1 MASGTEDREFLMIP
15 GPVSV
20 DDEIL
25 DALARPVRA
34 HYGDSWTRLYKHA
47 ASLMRD
53 AFKTEGEVHLVFGS
67 GMAGVEMC
75 IASVLA
81 PGDEV
86 LIPSNGLFGD
96 RMVEVATA
104 NRLHVHTFSP
114 GLSEAITA
122 AQVRA
127 ALAEHPGVRA
137 VCIVHHET
145 SVGIL
150 NEVEGICRAAREH
163 GALAIV
169 DGISSVAGVPFEMD
183 AWGADLCVTVANKC
197 IGGPI
202 GVAPVAAGPRALAAL
217 DDGRTKAAGW
227 YLNLA
232 TWRRYTELWGD
243 WHPHPTTMPTNVIEA
258 FDLALIRLLEEGVE
272 NRWRRLA
279 AARDRVRDGLEEM
292 GFEML
297 SPISVASPV
306 TTASFGLPGMDVS
319 DYLEWLLKTH
329 HIRIGGGLGELH
341 GRIFRVGHMGRAAEP
356 EAIDRYL
363 HATADY
369 IEQAGLADE
378 GPQHKTHG
386 RGE

>member
-1 MASGTEDREFLMIP
+1 VAPGTEDREFLMIP

-25 DALARPVRA
+25 EALAQPVRA
-34 HYGDSWTRLYKHA
+34 HYGDGWTRLYKHA
-47 ASLMRD
+47 AATMRD
-53 AFKTEGEVHLVFGS
+53 VFKTEGEVQLVFGS

-104 NRLHVHTFSP
+104 NRLQVHSFRP
-114 GLSEAITA
+114 ALSEAITA

-150 NEVEGICRAAREH
+150 NEVEGICRAVREH
-163 GALAIV
+163 GVLAIV

-217 DDGRTKAAGW
+217 DDGRPKAAGW

-258 FDLALIRLLEEGVE
+258 FDLALIRLMEEGVE

-306 TTASFGLPGMDVS
+306 TTASLGLPGMDVS
-319 DYLEWLLKTH
+319 DYLEWLLKHH
-329 HIRIGGGLGELH
+329 HIRIGGGLGELR

-363 HATADY
+363 RATADY
-369 IEQAGLADE
+369 IEQAGLA
-378 GPQHKTHG
+378 G
-386 RGE
+386 RL